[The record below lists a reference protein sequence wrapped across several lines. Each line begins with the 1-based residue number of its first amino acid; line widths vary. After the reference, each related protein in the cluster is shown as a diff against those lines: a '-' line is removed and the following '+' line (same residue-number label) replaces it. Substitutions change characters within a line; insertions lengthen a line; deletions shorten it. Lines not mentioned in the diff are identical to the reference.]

1 MQQNTPNKWLSIEP
15 QDLSL
20 SLAQIPGRI
29 SESGR
34 LLADALKAKKI
45 ADHEFEKTS
54 AMLFLQARA
63 ALESAGTKPTE
74 KAIDACMRTDERFAP
89 RYDAVYMALVEA
101 EAAHECAKTDFKAIC
116 EESNTVVEAA
126 RSARAEMGN
135 LGPSV
140 SQGRGLSQSS
150 GVGPVQLTMSGSLNT
165 LSSDDGLAKSGIY

>member
-1 MQQNTPNKWLSIEP
+1 MQQNLPIKWLSIEP
-15 QDLSL
+15 EHISL

-29 SESGR
+29 SECGR
-34 LLADALKAKKI
+34 MLADALKAKKL
-45 ADHEFEKTS
+45 ADHEFEKVS

-89 RYDAVYMALVEA
+89 RYDAAYMALVEA
-101 EAAHECAKTDFKAIC
+101 EASYERAKVEFMAIR
-116 EESNTVVEAA
+116 EEANTVVEAA

-140 SQGRGLSQSS
+140 SQGRLPHAPGA
-150 GVGPVQLTMSGSLNT
+150 GPVQLTMRDNLNT
-165 LSSDDGLAKSGIY
+165 FVSDDGLAKNGLF